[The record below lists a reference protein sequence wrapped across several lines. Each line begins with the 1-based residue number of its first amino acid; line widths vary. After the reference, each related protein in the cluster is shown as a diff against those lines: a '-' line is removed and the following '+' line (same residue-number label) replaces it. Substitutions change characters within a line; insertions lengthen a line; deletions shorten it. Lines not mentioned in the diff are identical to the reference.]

1 MSQNITCPYCGCE
14 IERTDDIDEYD
25 WDCMNGFDEFN
36 CPECYSLIGV
46 NVEAN
51 ITSVEVERLGESQKY
66 LDDLYSQ
73 EQEMKYDM
81 DKEEGLL

>member
-1 MSQNITCPYCGCE
+1 MNIKCPYCGCE
-14 IERTDDIDEYD
+14 IERADDIDGYD
-25 WDCMNGFDEFN
+25 WDGTDGFDEFN

-51 ITSVEVERLGESQKY
+51 ITSVEVERLGESKKY
-66 LDDLYSQ
+66 LDDLYFQ
-73 EQEMKYDM
+73 EQESKYDM